1 MNAEAYACP
10 PRCAKLAI
18 YVPDLA
24 AGGVSRVAVDLAAAL
39 SGRGHQV
46 DLVLCRAA
54 GPLLGDAP
62 DAVNLVELQRS
73 RLFPAYLLAA
83 APASLLPLLSLYVR
97 RPRRTLPNLR
107 YLPALTRYL
116 RRRRPDALLAAK
128 TMSNLLALWAA
139 RLAGVPTRIV
149 ISEHTHLSSE
159 ARREGWRCL
168 LPSIQRTYRRAAARV
183 AVSDGVAADLSQL
196 ARIPRREVATIYAAL
211 GARRSEQSETSP
223 DHAWFRPDGPPVIL
237 AAGRLTAQKDFA
249 TLLRAFAGVR
259 RRRPARLM
267 ILGEG
272 ALRAELE
279 RLAGALGVAS
289 DVAMPGWAPRP
300 HAYMA
305 RAAVFVLSSVWEGL
319 PLVVVEA
326 LAAGCPVVSTDCPSG
341 PAEIL
346 GGGAYGRLVP
356 VGDAAALAEAVVAA
370 LDEPP
375 HRDRLRRR
383 ARHFSTDRAADRY
396 LDVLLAGAP

>member
-10 PRCAKLAI
+10 PRRAKLAL

-62 DAVNLVELQRS
+62 AAVNLVELRRS

-83 APASLLPLLSLYVR
+83 APTSLLPLLSLYVR

-139 RLAGVPTRIV
+139 RLAGVPTRVV

-168 LPSIQRTYRRAAARV
+168 LPSIRRTYRRAAARV

-196 ARIPRREVATIYAAL
+196 ARIPRREVLTIYSAL
-211 GARRSEQSETSP
+211 GARRSEQSETPP

-259 RRRPARLM
+259 RRSRARLM

-289 DVAMPGWAPRP
+289 DVAMPGWAPNP

-356 VGDAAALAEAVVAA
+356 VGDAAALAEAVVAV

-375 HRDRLRRR
+375 SRDRLRRR
-383 ARHFSTDRAADRY
+383 ARHFSTERAADRY